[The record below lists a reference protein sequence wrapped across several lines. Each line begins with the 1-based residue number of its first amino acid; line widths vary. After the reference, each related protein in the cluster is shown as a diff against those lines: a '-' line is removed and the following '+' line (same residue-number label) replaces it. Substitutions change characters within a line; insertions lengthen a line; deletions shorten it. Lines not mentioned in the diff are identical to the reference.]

1 MCCSWRFVS
10 FWDTKYFTTSVCF
23 IEFLLHVVN
32 TYSSPFTVS
41 LLTMVS
47 ALCSQHAFTLLTQ
60 CYPKDT
66 KLPKIDLD
74 LFFKTHTW
82 LGVIDSNYYSRNQNP
97 VSYLWTNTQYL
108 TDNYILI
115 SQQYF
120 FNRNI
125 FLIKKARF
133 LWLLKCI
140 IIYFLIDILSFF

>member
-1 MCCSWRFVS
+1 MVPPKNPHYTVCLLRTVPLGLHNYLHFWRLGYSVLLR
-10 FWDTKYFTTSVCF
+10 WTT
-23 IEFLLHVVN
+23 
-32 TYSSPFTVS
+32 TVA
-41 LLTMVS
+41 T
-47 ALCSQHAFTLLTQ
+47 CSQHAFTLLTQ
-60 CYPKDT
+60 YYPKHT

-140 IIYFLIDILSFF
+140 IIYFIIDILSFF